1 VISGTRLAV
10 VDRSL
15 AACGIVST
23 PSLFPLR
30 RFDLAAGEGR
40 SAKASAIVA
49 RAIPKDQ
56 KTRASKTLVRSLMES

>member
-1 VISGTRLAV
+1 LWHRFDSF
-10 VDRSL
+10 SF
-15 AACGIVST
+15 S
-23 PSLFPLR
+23 LR